1 MSYTINSKQVEP
13 QQFTNIACNP
23 NANIVVKA
31 CAGSGKTWLLASRIV
46 RILVEGGN
54 HTQILAITFTKK
66 AAQEMKQRVMDYL
79 HTFSYI
85 DDESLLKELKIR
97 GINLTDENITR
108 AKNLYFKLL
117 SSPYAL
123 NISTFHVWFA
133 QLSSMAPIS
142 QSINYA
148 NIRDDEQIMY
158 EDAIK
163 DFTSSSI
170 YSKYQSI
177 FDEFLRKWNITSLI
191 SNDLIM
197 QIWHKRGDILSY
209 IHYDDLQKFAYP
221 TNDYLENIK
230 HKVLPSFAISKQVES
245 LVNEAIVLL
254 KSIKNKTSADIAIK
268 IEQALTQNDISL
280 FEEALL
286 TSGNKISSTRNK
298 DIQSEFE
305 GLASVI
311 LQNYYDLYNQAFSEI
326 AKIFIYAYTYYKQAN
341 NVADFNDL
349 QTNAK
354 FLIEQKEIAQYI
366 WCRLDNKY
374 KHILFDEFQDTD
386 MTQWNI
392 IKAWLNA
399 YGKNEEDKPKIF
411 IVGDLKQA
419 IYRFRGSDS
428 SVFIKANE
436 YLTEN
441 YQAYTLATYNT
452 RRCSQPI
459 IDWLNQGLCTNN
471 SSHDDDNYKNDYLP
485 HTTSQNSIINNNI
498 VLNLTENSQTSAI
511 QLAQTIKH
519 IHDNLNISYK
529 DILVLSSSR
538 KNWQDFQS
546 QLSNFAIPCVVSQQ
560 GGLLQTQEVY
570 ILINLMRFLLNSD
583 NDYALF
589 CILISP
595 IFNIDSSYILS
606 LVNKDYADLE
616 DLQESKSYWKILNYA
631 NSNEN
636 ITTIHNAIEKLNYL
650 LSIYKN
656 YTPLDL
662 MQFLYIHLD
671 IENKF
676 IIKNQEFNSS
686 QTSSQS
692 IKHNLQEFIKLVLN
706 FNAGRYPNLNDL
718 LDFVIKYQY
727 TNYIKETPNLGLEQ
741 QEDAVH
747 FDTIHGA
754 KGLEADV
761 VILMDSTSY
770 KSFSTSVL
778 EHHDKYLVGS
788 PYMHRLVEE
797 RQFSWDYQQN
807 EHDKEYKNLLY
818 VAITRAKKMF
828 VVGGIESSKTKQQDN
843 KIWYNTLTN
852 INDKSI
858 YSVLELNQNSNNQNN
873 ENINTKELNLNK
885 NIQNNIRLP
894 KIQITIKPREIPTIG
909 QEIGSIMDK
918 LLELITNNKNKI
930 PKIEQALMW
939 LKIPLH
945 KKFMLEIALDK
956 VEKILNAQNLQIVF
970 DNKSYIKA
978 MNEQSFAYQSKIY
991 RMDRIIQLDDNW
1003 LIIDYKFGDEQKH
1016 IEQYTKQLSL
1026 YKSILAKNLN
1036 LKLDNIKTAIINT
1049 DAEIIYI

>member
-1 MSYTINSKQVEP
+1 
-13 QQFTNIACNP
+13 
-23 NANIVVKA
+23 
-31 CAGSGKTWLLASRIV
+31 
-46 RILVEGGN
+46 
-54 HTQILAITFTKK
+54 
-66 AAQEMKQRVMDYL
+66 
-79 HTFSYI
+79 
-85 DDESLLKELKIR
+85 
-97 GINLTDENITR
+97 
-108 AKNLYFKLL
+108 
-117 SSPYAL
+117 
-123 NISTFHVWFA
+123 
-133 QLSSMAPIS
+133 MAPIS

-268 IEQALTQNDISL
+268 IEKALTQNDISL

-286 TSGNKISSTRNK
+286 TSSNKISSTRNK

-354 FLIEQKEIAQYI
+354 FLIEQEEIAQYI

-459 IDWLNQGLCTNN
+459 VDWLNQGLCTNN

-676 IIKNQEFNSS
+676 NK
-686 QTSSQS
+686 
-692 IKHNLQEFIKLVLN
+692 
-706 FNAGRYPNLNDL
+706 
-718 LDFVIKYQY
+718 
-727 TNYIKETPNLGLEQ
+727 
-741 QEDAVH
+741 
-747 FDTIHGA
+747 
-754 KGLEADV
+754 
-761 VILMDSTSY
+761 
-770 KSFSTSVL
+770 KSRV
-778 EHHDKYLVGS
+778 
-788 PYMHRLVEE
+788 
-797 RQFSWDYQQN
+797 
-807 EHDKEYKNLLY
+807 
-818 VAITRAKKMF
+818 
-828 VVGGIESSKTKQQDN
+828 
-843 KIWYNTLTN
+843 
-852 INDKSI
+852 
-858 YSVLELNQNSNNQNN
+858 
-873 ENINTKELNLNK
+873 
-885 NIQNNIRLP
+885 
-894 KIQITIKPREIPTIG
+894 
-909 QEIGSIMDK
+909 
-918 LLELITNNKNKI
+918 
-930 PKIEQALMW
+930 
-939 LKIPLH
+939 
-945 KKFMLEIALDK
+945 
-956 VEKILNAQNLQIVF
+956 
-970 DNKSYIKA
+970 
-978 MNEQSFAYQSKIY
+978 
-991 RMDRIIQLDDNW
+991 
-1003 LIIDYKFGDEQKH
+1003 
-1016 IEQYTKQLSL
+1016 
-1026 YKSILAKNLN
+1026 
-1036 LKLDNIKTAIINT
+1036 
-1049 DAEIIYI
+1049 